1 MADCYIG
8 EIRLFGGTF
17 APRGWAH
24 CAGALLP
31 INGHDALFSLIGTLY
46 GGDGRTTMGL
56 PDLRSRIP
64 VHQGQGQGL
73 SFRPIGQR
81 YGVEDVTLTLAQ
93 LPSHT
98 HALYASQNEA
108 DTDHPSGMVLAN
120 EAMYQDFDP
129 AGNQDLDSQAI
140 EPTGGNRSHDNVMPY
155 LGMNFIIA
163 LQGLYPPRS

>member
-8 EIRLFGGTF
+8 EIRLFGATF

-46 GGDGRTTMGL
+46 GGDGRTTLGL
-56 PDLRSRIP
+56 PD
-64 VHQGQGQGL
+64 L

-108 DTDHPSGMVLAN
+108 DTDHPSGMVLAK

-129 AGNQDLDSQAI
+129 ADNQDLDSQAI